1 MLKQDIRDIHD
12 LTHLQNISR
21 SKFRPTHVSQEKIQ
35 FIFSEKAES
44 GSKAKNQCVCLIFMN
59 RTEFFSP
66 IFSLVCS
73 NVNINNKHLFY
84 DAYIFIKD
92 ESMNI

>member
-1 MLKQDIRDIHD
+1 MKCSYFDVYLENVWERILI
-12 LTHLQNISR
+12 
-21 SKFRPTHVSQEKIQ
+21 PTYVLCKSGKIQ
-35 FIFSEKAES
+35 SIFSEKAQS

-59 RTEFFSP
+59 GTEFFCT

-73 NVNINNKHLFY
+73 NVNINNKHLFS

-92 ESMNI
+92 ESMNV